1 MESLTSRYDKFW
13 VGFALGII
21 GPIFGFLAFY
31 LFTSTHMPLENF
43 IRFIER
49 NGSTHSSIISVS
61 LIFNLVFF
69 FGGTRLDML
78 RLSQGVIG
86 ATLAYA
92 PFVIYFKYV
101 A

>member
-1 MESLTSRYDKFW
+1 MASLKERYDKFW
-13 VGFALGII
+13 LGFILGLI
-21 GPIFGFLAFY
+21 GPVFGFVSFY
-31 LFTSTHMPLENF
+31 LFTSTHMPLVNF
-43 IRFIER
+43 AKSIL
-49 NGSTHSSIISVS
+49 NTSSTHSAIVSVS

-69 FGGTRLDML
+69 FAGSRLDML
-78 RLSQGVIG
+78 RVSQGVIG